1 MIQSGADLTKF
12 NEGLTLEARPDRG
25 KFELGYGCDYWGGAP
40 TFAGQTCTE
49 AEADAQFALDYPLA
63 CSRAELDMGAIEY
76 ALLSEQR
83 QAVLNDMAYEIGGA
97 GLAQFHDMLTALKAC
112 RWNDAAQDL
121 KDSKLFQQVPNRE
134 ARNIQILTTGEWPND

>member
-12 NEGLTLEARPDRG
+12 NEGCVLEVRPDAKG
-25 KFELGYGCDYWGGAP
+25 HWEIGYGHDLPPSPGLTWTQDQAEEAFAVDYGTAM
-40 TFAGQTCTE
+40 
-49 AEADAQFALDYPLA
+49 
-63 CSRAELDMGAIEY
+63 SRAELDIGPIEY

-97 GLAQFHDMLTALKAC
+97 GLAQFHDMLVALRDC
-112 RWNDAAQDL
+112 RWNDAAQAL